1 MTKKIILLIATGLCF
16 LIGRAQEHGFPVIGE
31 PCPDFVLRNIR
42 NYPVDSVS
50 LADLKGRYVILDF
63 WHRHCVSCL
72 EAFPKNNKLAEKFS
86 DKLTLFTV
94 GLEDKQGLSEFY
106 DVLKARHGLTMPA
119 AVDSELYHR
128 FVAGGAAPHYVGID
142 DKGIVKAVT
151 GKLMEAQVA
160 AFVAGEPF
168 DFADNSYEGRFLAW
182 EDYDKDKPFLVDG
195 NGGSG
200 YPIRYRSILLDFVRN
215 EMPSRT
221 IYRSSLDDFVAT
233 GRNTLEG
240 VMDLKSLYRLA
251 YLGYYTWTN
260 DIRLDSIYLEAYRT
274 PIVETGN
281 PLELEPDPAT
291 GRNMYWY
298 SLILPEERF
307 TKENIMAVMQ
317 RDLAVNFGYDVR
329 VETRELPYW
338 KVVAS
343 ESALKRLASKQQ
355 ERAYQETPNKQTL
368 TAYTIDELLLLL
380 FYKVHS
386 FQPPIINETGYTG
399 KIDMEIHDTLGTDFG
414 VIKRELE
421 KNGIRLEQAKRPFRV
436 VVIRSSE

>member
-1 MTKKIILLIATGLCF
+1 MIVTGLCF
-16 LIGRAQEHGFPVIGE
+16 LTGRAQEHGFPVIGE

-72 EAFPKNNKLAEKFS
+72 EAFPKNNKLVEKFS

-119 AVDSELYHR
+119 VVDSELYHR
-128 FVAGGAAPHYVGID
+128 FVAGGAAPHYVWID
-142 DKGIVKAVT
+142 DKGIVRAVT
-151 GKLMEAQVA
+151 GKLMETQVA
-160 AFVAGEPF
+160 AFVAGKPF

-240 VMDLKSLYRLA
+240 VMDVKSLYRLA

-281 PLELEPDPAT
+281 PLELEAEPTT

-298 SLILPEERF
+298 SLTLPKERF

-355 ERAYQETPNKQTL
+355 ERAYQETTDKQTL

-380 FYKVHS
+380 FYKVQS

-436 VVIRSSE
+436 VVIRSPE